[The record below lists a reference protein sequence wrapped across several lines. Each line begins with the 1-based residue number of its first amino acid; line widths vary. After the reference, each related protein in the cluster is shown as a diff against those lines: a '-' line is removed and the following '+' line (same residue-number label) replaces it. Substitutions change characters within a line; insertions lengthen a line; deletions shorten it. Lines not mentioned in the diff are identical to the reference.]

1 MQSVGFLWS
10 FFFEFSGFRKV
21 NFHIK
26 EGDSLF
32 VLGESVFN
40 SGTDCIHECHQGVE
54 LGMGTQ
60 ENEENVINET
70 FPKVDQVKESQDN
83 GAFVLAHE

>member
-1 MQSVGFLWS
+1 MFGV
-10 FFFEFSGFRKV
+10 
-21 NFHIK
+21 
-26 EGDSLF
+26 
-32 VLGESVFN
+32 GESVIN

-60 ENEENVINET
+60 ENEENVVNET

-83 GAFVLAHE
+83 GAFILAHE